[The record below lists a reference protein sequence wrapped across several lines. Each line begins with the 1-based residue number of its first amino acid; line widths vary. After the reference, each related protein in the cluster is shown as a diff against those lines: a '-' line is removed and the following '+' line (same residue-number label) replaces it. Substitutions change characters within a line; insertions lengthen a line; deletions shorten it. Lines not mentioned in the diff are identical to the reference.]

1 MHKTDDILLVWEKH
15 FSSLGTPIQS
25 PNFDK
30 THYEEVTSKVKT
42 WLSERDIDDFSR
54 DTITAVEIQKG
65 INTLN
70 SGKTPGLDGVTKE
83 HLVYAGN
90 KMVEIL
96 VVLFNWIVL
105 VEYIPLN
112 FRRGVQIPLYKGKNT
127 PIVEV
132 NNYRGITLLSTLNK
146 LFEIV
151 IWKRLEKWWSES
163 GVLSRLQGAC
173 RKGVSCVHTAMLLQ
187 ETIASFLHQGEWSL
201 DGWSLLSSLAGWN

>member
-15 FSSLGTPIQS
+15 VSSLGTPIQS

-70 SGKTPGLDGVTKE
+70 SGKTLGLDGVTKE

-90 KMVEIL
+90 KMVEMYYL
-96 VVLFNWIVL
+96 T
-105 VEYIPLN
+105 
-112 FRRGVQIPLYKGKNT
+112 G
-127 PIVEV
+127 
-132 NNYRGITLLSTLNK
+132 
-146 LFEIV
+146 
-151 IWKRLEKWWSES
+151 
-163 GVLSRLQGAC
+163 
-173 RKGVSCVHTAMLLQ
+173 
-187 ETIASFLHQGEWSL
+187 
-201 DGWSLLSSLAGWN
+201 